1 LRENIA
7 YQVRSLLCDKIYNS
21 YTAVCD
27 LEYEIKDKSRIKN
40 KNAGEEDWEADP
52 WLEKVQ
58 GEQLQ
63 PIPVTLWII

>member
-1 LRENIA
+1 LRQNIA
-7 YQVRSLLCDKIYNS
+7 YQVRSLLCDEIYNS

-52 WLEKVQ
+52 
-58 GEQLQ
+58 
-63 PIPVTLWII
+63 